1 MDRFAC
7 NRKKFRIRFIMVTFS
22 RTQVSLGGKPVIS
35 AYRETGPLP
44 SRVEGPRFSLV
55 SRRAPPTKEPVSF
68 LEKRIR
74 DLNISTSFVSS
85 AGSGDSSG
93 DSPDSRPSPT
103 DVKHRTLSR
112 VDSCMSLRANVE
124 GEPSSPPSPIVPTV
138 CEPLHKPISA
148 AHERRQSVLESIGDM
163 MDRTLLS
170 DEEGTEAIGM
180 AMKNDNTFELM
191 LCLLKSRKTV
201 DAQSAFLK
209 MWLRSQRPMA
219 APKLPQPLHAPYR
232 TISDEPDMVRPKAV
246 NAVRLVS
253 QPAASPP
260 LMPIALQFG
269 DGSSPCESPN
279 ACEGRGPTPSILMS
293 NPPSAI
299 LKGVSRTPPRESRWR
314 SSGHRAPK
322 HRIVESNN

>member
-1 MDRFAC
+1 
-7 NRKKFRIRFIMVTFS
+7 MVTFS
-22 RTQVSLGGKPVIS
+22 RTQANLGGKPVIS
-35 AYRETGPLP
+35 EYRETGTLTYC
-44 SRVEGPRFSLV
+44 EDGPRLALV

-93 DSPDSRPSPT
+93 ESPDSRPIRRIIES
-103 DVKHRTLSR
+103 RTLSR
-112 VDSCMSLRANVE
+112 VDSCISLRANVG
-124 GEPSSPPSPIVPTV
+124 GEPSSPRSPIVPTV
-138 CEPLHKPISA
+138 FEPLHKPISA
-148 AHERRQSVLESIGDM
+148 AHERRQSVLESIGEM

-170 DEEGTEAIGM
+170 DEEGTEAIGT

-191 LCLLKSRKTV
+191 LCLLNSRKTV
-201 DAQSAFLK
+201 EAQSAFLK
-209 MWLRSQRPMA
+209 MWLRSQRPVA
-219 APKLPQPLHAPYR
+219 APKVLQPLHAPYR
-232 TISDEPDMVRPKAV
+232 TISDEPEMVRPRAV
-246 NAVRLVS
+246 NAVRPVS

-299 LKGVSRTPPRESRWR
+299 LKEVSRTPSTGEPMAIFRA
-314 SSGHRAPK
+314 SSTETADCG
-322 HRIVESNN
+322 V